1 MFGDCGDLERNG
13 LHVVSNHADKIHC
26 LVGDGLSSLQTVGQ
40 ERKDGFVKFSGINIV
55 VPYVGVTDEVGCT
68 T

>member
-26 LVGDGLSSLQTVGQ
+26 LVGDGLSSLRTVGQ
-40 ERKDGFVKFSGINIV
+40 ERKDGFVEFSGIDIV
-55 VPYVGVTDEVGCT
+55 VPYIGITDEVGCT